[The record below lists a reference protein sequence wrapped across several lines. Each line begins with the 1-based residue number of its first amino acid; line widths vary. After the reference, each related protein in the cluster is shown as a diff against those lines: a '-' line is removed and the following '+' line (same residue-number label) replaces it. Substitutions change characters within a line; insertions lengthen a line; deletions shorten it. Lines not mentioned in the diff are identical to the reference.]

1 MSGLSGRL
9 RDRRGESVCVCVCL
23 RAHLACAERE
33 GRGGEDERQPGEV
46 LELVLRD
53 GKRTRGLERREKET
67 VEQQRE
73 EEVVVIPELRV
84 FQ

>member
-23 RAHLACAERE
+23 CVYAHLACAER
-33 GRGGEDERQPGEV
+33 GGWGKKIKDERQPGEV

-53 GKRTRGLERREKET
+53 GKRTSGLERREKET
-67 VEQQRE
+67 VEQERG
-73 EEVVVIPELRV
+73 RDSCYT
-84 FQ
+84 